1 MKTAKI
7 AGDIPLIGD
16 VKVSGSNDSAAS
28 LLFASL
34 FFSEPVLLENVPETT
49 YIKRCLELLEVL
61 GVSCA
66 RLSQGRYLIN
76 SSGLAS
82 FEVPFNEGRSIR
94 VMFYIAG
101 PLLYRFG
108 KAIIPKPHTLSKKQI
123 EAYIHMWEQF
133 GIEVFEDDR
142 FVVLRSGELKPAT
155 IKVLE
160 KDYVFTVSTILCSVF
175 ISGESFIFG
184 PSQRYELA
192 DLLAFFTSQECTLTL
207 DESANLKVRGS
218 PLFRGTNFIVQPST
232 TEAVFFATASI
243 LTKGNITIKN
253 LVREPFLAYLNIL
266 SKMGVG
272 FEFSKSDLKVWSAGE
287 KVYSTIDIATSP
299 APGFINAWHGYLLP
313 IFSMIEGKSSI
324 LLNNF
329 DCTFEYLIELKRL
342 GINIQITD
350 STSDLDIN
358 TNQTKLEVVG
368 KSARIGTRVTLP
380 DVYSAGFIL
389 CTSLGA
395 SGTTELLGVEKIDF
409 KYDYI
414 FNKLEQLGA
423 EIEFEDINDN

>member
-1 MKTAKI
+1 MKIAKI
-7 AGDIPLIGD
+7 VGDIPLIGD

-28 LLFASL
+28 LIFASL

-49 YIKRCLELLEVL
+49 YIKRCLDILEVI
-61 GVSCA
+61 GVNCS
-66 RLSQGRYLIN
+66 RLSYGRYLIN
-76 SSGLAS
+76 ASGLS
-82 FEVPFNEGRSIR
+82 TFEVPFNEGRAIH
-94 VMFYIAG
+94 VMLYIAG

-108 KAIIPKPHTLSKKQI
+108 KAIIPKPHNLSKKKI

-155 IKVLE
+155 IKVQD
-160 KDYVFTVSTILCSVF
+160 KDYVFTISTILCSAF
-175 ISGESFIFG
+175 ITGESFIFG
-184 PSQRYELA
+184 PSQRYEVSDIL
-192 DLLAFFTSQECTLTL
+192 DFLNRQESMLTI
-207 DESANLKVRGS
+207 DEASNLKITGS

-232 TEAVFFATASI
+232 TEAVFFSTASI
-243 LTKGNITIKN
+243 LTRGNITIKN

-272 FEFSKSDLKVWSAGE
+272 FEFSKSDLKIWSAGE
-287 KVYSTIDIATSP
+287 KVYSTIDVTTSP

-313 IFSMIEGKSSI
+313 MFSMIEGKSSI

-350 STSDLDIN
+350 TKSDLDIN

-368 KSARIGTRVTLP
+368 KSARIGTKVTPP

-395 SGTTELLGVEKIDF
+395 SGTTELYGIDKIDF
-409 KYDYI
+409 KYDNI
-414 FNKLEQLGA
+414 FSKLESIGA
-423 EIEFEDINDN
+423 EIEIEDLNDN